1 MGTSNQ
7 TEKVIKNTKKSA
19 ISNHL
24 FLYVDILFSDFN
36 NNKLLIKE
44 TLLIKCDQPV
54 LNRKKKSFPL
64 DVSDDSLSLFFL
76 ENHCIKYVRV
86 RSFLVRI
93 FPHSD
98 WIRTRITLNM
108 DTSCS
113 EYNQFSIFNRKNNLW
128 TYRMNRS
135 FNMLQYKLSE
145 CFCCKR
151 ASYKILSYIWLN
163 VYLQKQLPEVFCFP
177 RNFAKF
183 TGKHLCQSLF
193 FNKVAKNKFLRT
205 PFLQNTFRRCFYR
218 VYWKNH

>member
-44 TLLIKCDQPV
+44 RLLIKCDQPV

-108 DTSCS
+108 DTFHAVSTISFQYLIEKIICELIEWIDHLICYNISFQNVFVVKEPVTRSWVTFDLMFTCRSSYRRCS
-113 EYNQFSIFNRKNNLW
+113 VFLEISQNSQENTCARV
-128 TYRMNRS
+128 S
-135 FNMLQYKLSE
+135 FLIK
-145 CFCCKR
+145 
-151 ASYKILSYIWLN
+151 
-163 VYLQKQLPEVFCFP
+163 LQKI
-177 RNFAKF
+177 NF
-183 TGKHLCQSLF
+183 
-193 FNKVAKNKFLRT
+193 
-205 PFLQNTFRRCFYR
+205 
-218 VYWKNH
+218 